1 MIIFEKVRA
10 KNFMSIGNNGVEIQL
25 NNGAANLIIG
35 KNGQG
40 KSSIITDTL
49 SYVLYGKAYR
59 DINKPLLVNSI
70 NNKNMLVEIEFS
82 TGSKRYKIRRGM
94 KPNIFEVYE
103 NDKLIDQD
111 DKSLDYQDKLEKNI
125 LKMNFHAFK
134 QIVIIGKATY
144 KPFMGLKSPDRRN
157 FIEELLTLKIY
168 SQMGLLL
175 REKHSKLKRDLSDID
190 FRIISAKEK
199 LAIIRESIKKA
210 LKSSDELIKQKDK
223 HKATNVKERD
233 RLAEQVTKLSTELNR
248 IQPLYDELERDI
260 KENSSKMERM
270 KIRIEESARQTK
282 NDIKFFKHTEDCPT
296 CTQKIDVSL
305 RNAKIESKAA
315 YLNDLEFG
323 LEQATAKLKEYDV
336 KQKENARNKKMLDRL
351 NQELLTKNTSI
362 SHISVVLNGIEKEL
376 EQLTNH
382 HNVTLDDAT
391 QIETYKVTYEELLSN
406 KKSLQ
411 DTQTI
416 YKVAAHILKDT
427 GLKAQIIKQYIP
439 VINQYIDKYL
449 SALDFFIQFEID
461 ENFNEIIKSRHRDKF
476 VYNSFSEGE
485 KLRIDI
491 ALILVWRA
499 IAKHRSSCAT
509 NLLIMD
515 EIFDSSLD
523 VDGVEDLMK
532 LIELLI
538 GEKQTVFVISHRG
551 EQLIDRFD
559 NILKVNKTKGFT
571 QVEYES

>member
-1 MIIFEKVRA
+1 MIIFKRVFA
-10 KNFMSIGNNGVEIQL
+10 KNFMSIGNNGIEIQL
-25 NNGAANLIIG
+25 DNGAANLIIG

-49 SYVLYGKAYR
+49 SYVLYGKPYR
-59 DINKPLLVNSI
+59 DINKPLLINAT
-70 NNKNMLVEIEFS
+70 NNKQMLVEVEFE
-82 TGSKRYKIRRGM
+82 TGSKKYKVRRGM

-103 NDKLIDQD
+103 NGKLIDQD
-111 DKSLDYQDKLEKNI
+111 DRSLDYQDKLEKNI
-125 LKMNFHAFK
+125 LKMNHHAFK

-144 KPFMGLKSPDRRN
+144 KPFMGLKSQDRRN

-168 SQMGLLL
+168 TQMALIL
-175 REKHSKLKRDLSDID
+175 REKHSKLKRDLTDID
-190 FRIISAKEK
+190 YKILSAKEK
-199 LAIIRESIKKA
+199 LVIVRDSIKKA
-210 LKSSDELIKQKDK
+210 LKSSDELLKQKEK
-223 HKATNVKERD
+223 HKNANVREREKLG
-233 RLAEQVTKLSTELNR
+233 RHVEKLNEELQKLQPIYESLEAEIR
-248 IQPLYDELERDI
+248 A
-260 KENSSKMERM
+260 NSSKMERM
-270 KIRIEESARQTK
+270 KIRIEETIRQTK
-282 NDIKFFKHTEDCPT
+282 ADIKFFKHTEDCPT
-296 CTQKIDVSL
+296 CTQKIDPAL
-305 RNAKIESKAA
+305 RTTKLEDKAA
-315 YLNDLEFG
+315 YLGDLEFG
-323 LEQATAKLKEYDV
+323 LEQASIKLKEYEN
-336 KQKENARNKKMLDRL
+336 KQKENARNKKMIDRL

-362 SHISVVLNGIEKEL
+362 SHLNVILDNIDKEL
-376 EQLTNH
+376 EQLTSN

-391 QIETYKVTYEELLSN
+391 EIEVYKATYEALLVE

-411 DTQTI
+411 DTQAM
-416 YKVAAHILKDT
+416 YKVVAHILKDT
-427 GLKAQIIKQYIP
+427 GIKAQIIKQYIP

-499 IAKHRSSCAT
+499 IAKHRNSCTT

-538 GEKQTVFVISHRG
+538 SEKQTVFIISHRG
-551 EQLIDRFD
+551 EQLIDKFD
-559 NILKVNKTKGFT
+559 NIMKVSKTKGFT
-571 QVEYES
+571 QVEYE

>member
-1 MIIFEKVRA
+1 MIIFEKVFA
-10 KNFMSIGNNGVEIQL
+10 KNFMSIGNNGITIEL

-49 SYVLYGKAYR
+49 SFALYGKAYR
-59 DINKPLLVNSI
+59 DINKPLLVNST
-70 NNKNMLVEIEFS
+70 NNKNMLVEVEFT
-82 TGSKRYKIRRGM
+82 TGSKKYKIRRGM

-144 KPFMGLKSPDRRN
+144 KPFMGLKSIDRRN
-157 FIEELLTLKIY
+157 FIEELLTLKVY
-168 SQMGLLL
+168 SQMAVLL
-175 REKHSKLKRDLSDID
+175 RDKHAKLKKDLSDID
-190 FRIISAKEK
+190 FRITSAKEK

-233 RLAEQVTKLSTELNR
+233 KLTKQVEVLVAELSR
-248 IQPLYDELERDI
+248 IQPIYDTLDQEIRS
-260 KENSSKMERM
+260 NSSKMERM
-270 KIRIEESARQTK
+270 KIRIEESIRQTK
-282 NDIKFFKHTEDCPT
+282 SDIKFFKHTEDCPT
-296 CTQKIDVSL
+296 CTQKIDPTL
-305 RNAKIESKAA
+305 RNSKLTDKSA
-315 YLNDLEFG
+315 YLGDLEFG
-323 LEQATAKLKEYDV
+323 LEQAGAKIKEYEA
-336 KQKENARNKKMLDRL
+336 KQKENARNKKMIDRL

-362 SHISVVLNGIEKEL
+362 SHLNVILNNIDKEL
-376 EQLTNH
+376 TQLNDQHSITM
-382 HNVTLDDAT
+382 DDAT
-391 QIETYKVTYEELLSN
+391 QVDVYKATYEALLAD
-406 KKSLQ
+406 KKALQ
-411 DTQTI
+411 DTQAI
-416 YKVAAHILKDT
+416 YKVVAHILKDT
-427 GLKAQIIKQYIP
+427 GIKAQIIKQYIP

-499 IAKHRSSCAT
+499 IAKHRNSCAT

-532 LIELLI
+532 LIDLLI

-551 EQLIDRFD
+551 EQLIDRFE
-559 NILKVNKTKGFT
+559 NVLKVNKLKGFT
-571 QVEYES
+571 QVEFDS